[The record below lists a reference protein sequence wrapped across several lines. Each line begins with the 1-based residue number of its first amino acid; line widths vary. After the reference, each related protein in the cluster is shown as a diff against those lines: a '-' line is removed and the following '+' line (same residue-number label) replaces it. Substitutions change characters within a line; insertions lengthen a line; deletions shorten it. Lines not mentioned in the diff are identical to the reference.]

1 MRNNETAESAV
12 EAAETSLRK
21 TDMAWQRET
30 QSKSVI
36 AEIREPRLQLYS
48 GGESFR
54 DDAREV
60 RDEGPTDA
68 PVDGVEGTGAA

>member
-12 EAAETSLRK
+12 EAAETSLR
-21 TDMAWQRET
+21 TTRHGLAAGGRVNP
-30 QSKSVI
+30 VI

-48 GGESFR
+48 GGDSFR
-54 DDAREV
+54 EDACEV

>member
-1 MRNNETAESAV
+1 MRNNETAETAV
-12 EAAETSLRK
+12 EGAETFLRK
-21 TDMAWQRET
+21 TDMAWQREAE
-30 QSKSVI
+30 SKSVI
-36 AEIREPRLQLYS
+36 AEIREPRLQMHS

-54 DDAREV
+54 DDACEV